1 MLISLRIPTGKGP
14 CSATGLF
21 MRRNIF
27 EWLGVL
33 LLTLSL
39 PLSAAADD
47 QKPTLLVD
55 ADNRT
60 STSLDGDW
68 HAIVDPYDNGYL
80 DFRMQ
85 PRPDGYFLNEM
96 PGTSNKLV
104 EYDFAKSATL
114 KVPGDWNSQRD
125 TLFFY
130 EGTVWYEK
138 DFQYQRKPNT
148 RTFLHVGAAN
158 YLASAYV
165 NGKKACEHEGGFTP
179 FDCEVTNLVHDGDNF
194 VVVHVNNQ
202 RTREGVP
209 TLNTDWW
216 NYGGLT
222 RDVSLIE
229 TPEVFVDDYS
239 LQLQR
244 TADATIAGWVHL
256 VGGSAGMKV
265 TVKIPELNLA
275 QTASIDAQG
284 RAAFSLKAANLQ
296 RWSPETP
303 KLYDVEISAGSDH
316 LKDSVGFRTIEVQGD
331 NILLNGK
338 PIFLRGVSIHAEA
351 PYRSGRAWS
360 EQDAETL
367 LGWAKELGVNF
378 VRLAHYP
385 HDERMTRLADRM
397 GILVWS
403 EVPVYWM
410 IEWDNPA
417 TLANATNQLQEMIRR
432 DRNKA
437 SVILWS
443 VANETP
449 NTPARLAFLKSLIA
463 TARAEDPSRLITAA
477 LLATPL
483 PESPEGVHTMVI
495 EAPLAEY
502 LDVMGCNEYI
512 GWYVG
517 APELASRTRWTSK
530 YNKPLIMSE
539 FGGDAKFG
547 LHGAPDQRWT
557 EEYQESIYRQQIAM
571 LKQIP
576 FLRGISPWILMD
588 FRSPR
593 RTLPEIQDFYNR
605 KGLVSN
611 EGQKKKAF
619 FVLQEYY
626 KGLAAQPN

>member
-1 MLISLRIPTGKGP
+1 MLRKLSNLVVAV
-14 CSATGLF
+14 CF
-21 MRRNIF
+21 
-27 EWLGVL
+27 L
-33 LLTLSL
+33 LLPRLS
-39 PLSAAADD
+39 PAADS
-47 QKPTLLVD
+47 KPTLLVNSD
-55 ADNRT
+55 HRT
-60 STSLDGDW
+60 SVSLDGDW
-68 HAIVDPYDNGYL
+68 HAVVDPYDNGHL
-80 DFRMQ
+80 DFRMHA
-85 PRPDGYFLNEM
+85 RTDGYFLNEK

-104 EYDFAKSATL
+104 EYDFAKSAPL

-125 TLFFY
+125 TLFLY

-138 DFQYQRKPNT
+138 DFPYQRKPNT

-158 YLASAYV
+158 YLATAFV
-165 NGKKACEHEGGFTP
+165 NGKKACDHEGGFTP
-179 FDCEVTNLVHDGDNF
+179 FDCEVSSLLHDGDNF
-194 VVVHVNNQ
+194 VVIHVNDQ
-202 RTREGVP
+202 RKRDGVP

-229 TPEVFVDDYS
+229 TPETFVDDYS
-239 LQLQR
+239 LQLQ
-244 TADATIAGWVHL
+244 TAVDSKIAGWVHL
-256 VGGSAGMKV
+256 VGTSAGTQV

-275 QTASIDAQG
+275 QTASTDAQG
-284 RAAFSLKAANLQ
+284 RATFSLRAANLQ

-303 KLYDVEISAGSDH
+303 KLYEVEISAGNDH
-316 LKDSVGFRTIEVQGD
+316 IKDSIGFRTIEVQGD

-338 PIFLRGVSIHAEA
+338 SIFLRGVSVHAEA

-397 GILVWS
+397 GIMVWS

-410 IEWDNPA
+410 IEWENPA
-417 TLANATNQLQEMIRR
+417 TLANATSQLQEMIRR

-449 NTPARLAFLKSLIA
+449 NTPARLLFLKSLIA
-463 TARAEDPSRLITAA
+463 TAHAEDPSRLVTAA
-477 LLATPL
+477 LLVTTSPKN
-483 PESPEGVHTMVI
+483 PEGIQTKVI
-495 EAPLAEY
+495 DDPLGEY
-502 LDVMGCNEYI
+502 LDVLGCNEYI
-512 GWYVG
+512 GWYEG
-517 APELASRTRWTSK
+517 TPDLAQRTRWSSK

-557 EEYQESIYRQQIAM
+557 EEYQEDIYRQQIAM

-611 EGQKKKAF
+611 DGQKKKAF
-619 FVLQEYY
+619 FVLQDYY
-626 KGLAAQPN
+626 KALAAQPN

>member
-1 MLISLRIPTGKGP
+1 ML
-14 CSATGLF
+14 
-21 MRRNIF
+21 RRGSN
-27 EWLGVL
+27 LVAVLCL
-33 LLTLSL
+33 LLLPRLS
-39 PLSAAADD
+39 PAADG
-47 QKPTLLVD
+47 KPTLLVNSD
-55 ADNRT
+55 HRT
-60 STSLDGDW
+60 SISLDGDW
-68 HAIVDPYDNGYL
+68 HVVVDPYDNGYV

-85 PRPDGYFLNEM
+85 ARPDGYFLNEK

-104 EYDFAKSATL
+104 EYDFAKSPSL

-125 TLFFY
+125 TLFLY

-138 DFQYQRKPNT
+138 DFQYQRQPST
-148 RTFLHVGAAN
+148 RIFLHVGAAN
-158 YLASAYV
+158 YLASAFV
-165 NGKKACEHEGGFTP
+165 NGKKACDHEGGFTP
-179 FDCEVTNLVHDGDNF
+179 FDCEVTSLLHDGGNF
-194 VVVHVNNQ
+194 VVIHVNDQ
-202 RTREGVP
+202 RIRDGVP

-229 TPEVFVDDYS
+229 TPESFVDDYS
-239 LQLQR
+239 LQLQK
-244 TADATIAGWVHL
+244 TPDSTITGWVHV
-256 VGGSAGMKV
+256 VGANTGTQV
-265 TVKIPELNLA
+265 TVTIPEMNLTQA
-275 QTASIDAQG
+275 ASIDPQG
-284 RAAFSLKAANLQ
+284 RAAFSLKATNLQ

-303 KLYDVEISAGSDH
+303 KLYAIEISASNDH
-316 LKDSVGFRTIEVQGD
+316 LKDSIGFRTIEVQGD

-338 PIFLRGVSIHAEA
+338 PVFLRGVSIHAEA

-367 LGWAKELGVNF
+367 LGWAKELGANF

-397 GILVWS
+397 GIMVWS

-437 SVILWS
+437 SVVLWS

-449 NTPARLAFLKSLIA
+449 NTPVRLAFLKSLIA
-463 TARAEDPSRLITAA
+463 TVHTEDPSRLVTAA
-477 LLATPL
+477 LLVTTSPK
-483 PESPEGVHTMVI
+483 SPEGIQTKVI
-495 EAPLAEY
+495 DDPLGEY
-502 LDVMGCNEYI
+502 LDVLGCNEYI
-512 GWYVG
+512 GWYEG
-517 APELASRTRWTSK
+517 TPDLAQRTRWASK

-557 EEYQESIYRQQIAM
+557 EEYQENIYRQQIAM

-619 FVLQEYY
+619 FILQEYY
-626 KGLAAQPN
+626 KSLAAQPN

>member
-1 MLISLRIPTGKGP
+1 MGLVAAVALLPASLTA
-14 CSATGLF
+14 S
-21 MRRNIF
+21 
-27 EWLGVL
+27 
-33 LLTLSL
+33 
-39 PLSAAADD
+39 D

-55 ADNRT
+55 ANHRT
-60 STSLDGDW
+60 SISLNGDW
-68 HAIVDPYDNGYL
+68 HVIVDPYDNGYY

-85 PRPDGYFLNEM
+85 PRADGYFRNEK
-96 PGTSNKLV
+96 PDGSGRLI
-104 EYDFAKSATL
+104 EYDFSKSATL
-114 KVPGDWNSQRD
+114 KVPGDWNSQRES
-125 TLFFY
+125 LFFY

-148 RTFLHVGAAN
+148 RIFLHVGAAN
-158 YLASAYV
+158 YLSHVWV
-165 NGKKACEHEGGFTP
+165 NGKKACDHEGGFTP
-179 FDCEVTNLVHDGDNF
+179 FDCEVTGLLHDGDNF
-194 VVVHVNNQ
+194 AVIYVNDQ
-202 RTREGVP
+202 RRADAAP

-229 TPEVFVDDYS
+229 TKEKFVDDYS

-244 TADATIAGWVHL
+244 DGSIAGWVH
-256 VGGSAGMKV
+256 VVDASAGTSV

-275 QTASIDAQG
+275 QTASTDAQG
-284 RAAFSLKAANLQ
+284 RAPFSIKATNLQ
-296 RWSPETP
+296 RWSPGNP
-303 KLYDVEISAGSDH
+303 KLYDVEISVANDH
-316 LKDSVGFRTIEVQGD
+316 LKDTVGFRTVEVQGD

-338 PIFLRGVSIHAEA
+338 SVFLRGVSIHAEA

-367 LGWAKELGVNF
+367 LGWAKDLGANF

-397 GILVWS
+397 GLMVWS

-410 IEWDNPA
+410 IQWDNPA
-417 TLANATNQLQEMIRR
+417 TLANATNQLEEMIRR

-437 SVILWS
+437 SVVLWS

-449 NTPARLAFLKSLIA
+449 NTPARLAFLRSLIS
-463 TARAEDPSRLITAA
+463 TAHIDDPTRPVTAA
-477 LLATPL
+477 LLVTTQPD
-483 PESPEGVHTMVI
+483 SPEGIRTKVI
-495 EAPLAEY
+495 DDPLGEY
-502 LDVMGCNEYI
+502 LDVLGCNEYI
-512 GWYVG
+512 GWYEG
-517 APELASRTRWTSK
+517 TPDLAGRTRWQSK

-539 FGGDAKFG
+539 LGGDAKFG
-547 LHGAPDQRWT
+547 LHGAPTERWT
-557 EEYQESIYRQQIAM
+557 EEYQAEIYRQQIAM

-576 FLRGISPWILMD
+576 FLRGLSPWILMD

-593 RTLPEIQDFYNR
+593 RELPGVQDFYNR

-611 EGQKKKAF
+611 EGQKKKAY

-626 KGLAAQPN
+626 KSLAGQPN